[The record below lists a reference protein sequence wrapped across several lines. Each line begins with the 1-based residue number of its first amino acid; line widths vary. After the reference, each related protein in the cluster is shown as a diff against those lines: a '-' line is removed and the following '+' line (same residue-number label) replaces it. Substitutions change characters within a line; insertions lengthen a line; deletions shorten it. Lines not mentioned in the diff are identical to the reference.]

1 MLTATTS
8 HARPGATRPPTVQVV
23 VRRRQVLSVLLA
35 GTVACALGA
44 VAGMT
49 ALWWAAAFLGAVA
62 AGYVVL
68 VARLRHLRVRRRM
81 DLAFGFDDRADE
93 FDWRALER
101 ELHLTMAQEDVA
113 PHPGPIP
120 SVEVGNRALGRF
132 LVCWALGW
140 VLTPIVTV
148 IRLVRGDL
156 SILERH
162 SVAHR
167 IVRLQ
172 QYGRS
177 QSLRLLTVGAAASVT
192 ITAVGG
198 LAATA
203 SASPIAAAVSTTTQA
218 ARAPGASAYTV
229 MPGDTLSAI
238 AHRTGSSVEA
248 LAATNHLAN
257 PNFILPGEVL
267 SITGSAPA
275 VATAAATTTGTKY
288 VVRAGD
294 TLSAIAASHGTSAA
308 ALASA
313 NGIADPNRIF
323 PGQALTVPSG
333 SAPAHLAPAAP
344 TTAASSMTH
353 YVVRPGDTMSA
364 VAQRLGTTVAALSAA
379 NHIVNA
385 NLIYPGQVL
394 AVPVPA
400 GVLSATPAAATPA
413 PATPATATPAAA
425 STASAAPPVTQAP
438 APAPAP
444 APAVVA
450 KATPAALPLPA
461 QYLAGG
467 SVDQG
472 VDYAAPGGTP
482 LYAMGPGTIIREGM
496 DGFGPDCPVLQ
507 ITAGPLA
514 GKTVYYGHAGPD
526 LVPVGATVAAGQQI
540 SIVGY
545 GIVGYSTGP
554 HLEVGFYPPGGNG
567 SGQAMLDYIN
577 GVVGHSTAG

>member
-8 HARPGATRPPTVQVV
+8 HARPGAIRPPTVQVV

-35 GTVACALGA
+35 GTVGCALGA
-44 VAGMT
+44 LAGVT
-49 ALWWAAAFLGAVA
+49 ALWWGAAFLGAVA

-68 VARLRHLRVRRRM
+68 VARLRHLQVRRRM
-81 DLAFGFDDRADE
+81 DLAFGFDDRADD

-113 PHPGPIP
+113 PDPAPIP

-132 LVCWALGW
+132 LLCWALGW

-203 SASPIAAAVSTTTQA
+203 SASPVAAAVSTTTQA

-267 SITGSAPA
+267 SITASAPA
-275 VATAAATTTGTKY
+275 ATKAAPGTTY

-294 TLSAIAASHGTSAA
+294 TLTAIAAAHGTSAA
-308 ALASA
+308 AVASA
-313 NGIADPNRIF
+313 NAIVDPNRIF
-323 PGQALTVPSG
+323 VGQALTVPPGSG
-333 SAPAHLAPAAP
+333 PVTATSAAA
-344 TTAASSMTH
+344 TTPSPSTGH
-353 YVVRPGDTMSA
+353 YVVRPGDTLSA
-364 VAQRLGTTVAALSAA
+364 VAQRLGTTVASLSAV
-379 NHIVNA
+379 NHLVNA

-394 AVPVPA
+394 ATPAPGGALVTTPAPVSRPSAAPHVAPSPAPVPA
-400 GVLSATPAAATPA
+400 
-413 PATPATATPAAA
+413 
-425 STASAAPPVTQAP
+425 PVP
-438 APAPAP
+438 APAPAAAP
-444 APAVVA
+444 ARAPATAVVA
-450 KATPAALPLPA
+450 KAAPAALPLPA

-472 VDYAAPGGTP
+472 VDYPAPGGTP

-554 HLEVGFYPPGGNG
+554 HLEVGFYPPGGTG

-577 GVVGHSTAG
+577 GAVGHSTAG

>member
-1 MLTATTS
+1 MLTATTTE
-8 HARPGATRPPTVQVV
+8 ANLGVTRPPTVQVV
-23 VRRRQVLSVLLA
+23 VRRRQVLSVLLTGCLGCGLLALA
-35 GTVACALGA
+35 GV
-44 VAGMT
+44 T
-49 ALWWAAAFLGAVA
+49 ALWWGAALLGLMSG
-62 AGYVVL
+62 GYLAL

-81 DLAFGFDDRADE
+81 DLAFGFEDRADD
-93 FDWRALER
+93 FDWSAIER
-101 ELHLTMAQEDVA
+101 ELHLSLAREDVTSQAAA
-113 PHPGPIP
+113 PVP

-132 LVCWALGW
+132 LVCWAIGW

-162 SVAHR
+162 GVAHR

-218 ARAPGASAYTV
+218 AGTPGASAYTV
-229 MPGDTLSAI
+229 MKGDTLSSI
-238 AHRTGSSVEA
+238 AHRTGTSVEA
-248 LAATNHLAN
+248 LETTNHLAN

-275 VATAAATTTGTKY
+275 AATAPTVAGTRY

-294 TLSAIAASHGTSAA
+294 TLFSIAGSHGTTAA

-313 NGIADPNRIF
+313 NGIANPNRIF
-323 PGQALTVPSG
+323 QGQVLTMPSG
-333 SAPAHLAPAAP
+333 SGPASTAAPA
-344 TTAASSMTH
+344 TTGASTSNGR

-364 VAQRLGTTVAALSAA
+364 VAQRLGTTVAAVTAA
-379 NHIVNA
+379 NHIANA

-394 AVPVPA
+394 VTPAGGGAPAAVSAPVPA
-400 GVLSATPAAATPA
+400 PAA
-413 PATPATATPAAA
+413 
-425 STASAAPPVTQAP
+425 V

-450 KATPAALPLPA
+450 KAVPAALPLPA

-472 VDYAAPGGTP
+472 VDYSAPGGTP

-554 HLEVGFYPPGGNG
+554 HLEVGFYPPGGDG